1 MQAAAIVLL
10 CVGAAIVYGVLHD
23 LVTAH
28 VCVEYFTIGHPP
40 VFPTEDP
47 VWLALGWGALA
58 TWWVG
63 MILGWGLVTAARVGG
78 RPPRSVRSLV
88 RPVALLMIVS
98 GTCAA
103 VVGVVGYFV
112 AEAGGVVLLQPL
124 AAEVPV
130 EKHTRFL
137 ADLWAHTT
145 SYAVG
150 FGGGIVVLVRVWR
163 SRRAT
168 ER

>member
-1 MQAAAIVLL
+1 MRAAAIVLM
-10 CVGAAIVYGVLHD
+10 CVGAAITYGVLHD

-40 VFPTEDP
+40 VFPTENP
-47 VWLALGWGALA
+47 VWLALGWGVLA

-63 MILGWGLVTAARVGG
+63 LILGWGLVIAACAGG

-88 RPVALLMIVS
+88 RPVALLMVVS
-98 GTCAA
+98 GACAVA
-103 VVGVVGYFV
+103 MGIVGYFV

-124 AAEVPV
+124 AAEVSA

-150 FGGGIVVLVRVWR
+150 FGGGTIVLVRVWR
-163 SRRAT
+163 SRKAA
-168 ER
+168 

>member
-1 MQAAAIVLL
+1 MRAAAIVLM
-10 CVGAAIVYGVLHD
+10 CVSAAIAYGVLHD

-47 VWLALGWGALA
+47 VWLALGWGVLA

-63 MILGWGLVTAARVGG
+63 LILGWGLVIAARAGN
-78 RPPRSVRSLV
+78 RPPRSVRSLA
-88 RPVALLMIVS
+88 RPVALLMVVS
-98 GTCAA
+98 GACA
-103 VVGVVGYFV
+103 GVMGTVGYFV
-112 AEAGGVVLLQPL
+112 AEAGGVVLVKPL
-124 AAEVPV
+124 EELVPA

-150 FGGGIVVLVRVWR
+150 FGGGMIVLVRVWR